1 MPLSND
7 FTNTRLSYLKDS
19 IKNTNT
25 VAQQFYPRFVR
36 EYNEQFPYTEE
47 KMSNIENPISNTRV
61 KGYLQEKTV
70 GEVVDDLTTKIM
82 SLTNDEEVTKYIGR
96 ELAKELS
103 LPILSYL
110 NDNFDSI
117 QKKILIPRDGISKD
131 AFVNKVLG
139 VLRTDTYKND
149 ISVLDNEPLI
159 PTPQQNSFKQLGN
172 QSSVLRQTILP
183 KPLALTGIYRPS
195 GNKFGATNPLPLAQK
210 KGRPRGI
217 PNKASR
223 NFDISDEDLKLLNF
237 HPEVGKGN
245 YNDTDEDFEKFK
257 KAYMKGAP
265 PVKKL
270 PAFSPP
276 VTVSFPSG
284 FLSPPRKRQSPAP
297 PPLDTA
303 PITAPTVKII
313 KGKKK
318 TGGRGI
324 QLEPLKFQ
332 HRVIKHKQ
340 VFNNNKYAIDTKKLK
355 KNILDLKYVKNANH
369 VATFQPIE
377 ISNNLKNIIENI
389 IKDHYNLQ
397 TDQFNDLTSTE
408 LRILKR
414 LFKFLNIHDAP
425 LETNSKENDSIQQK
439 FEVAYASF
447 LAGNDNKEL
456 IKELSQYVKL
466 ALHENTISKKDG
478 YEILKKLNK

>member
-36 EYNEQFPYTEE
+36 EYNEQFPYTEQ
-47 KMSNIENPISNTRV
+47 KMSNIGNPISNTAI
-61 KGYLQEKTV
+61 KGYLQEKTDQ
-70 GEVVDDLTTKIM
+70 EVMDDLNTKIM
-82 SLTNDEEVTKYIGR
+82 SLTNDENVTKYIGTQ
-96 ELAKELS
+96 LLKELS
-103 LPILSYL
+103 VPVLSYL

-131 AFVNKVLG
+131 NFVNKVLG

-149 ISVLDNEPLI
+149 ISVLDNTPVMPPPIIEDSDDENSLGQNIYSIRRQDKKSLI
-159 PTPQQNSFKQLGN
+159 GRKTVLSNLFNTPQKSDDNTPQVVDATLVN
-172 QSSVLRQTILP
+172 
-183 KPLALTGIYRPS
+183 KP
-195 GNKFGATNPLPLAQK
+195 GAKL
-210 KGRPRGI
+210 GI
-217 PNKASR
+217 PNEKNINVDLSSYDEYLSEYEKINIKLKKQGKDPDPYDVWVVNYRKAQ
-223 NFDISDEDLKLLNF
+223 
-237 HPEVGKGN
+237 
-245 YNDTDEDFEKFK
+245 DT
-257 KAYMKGAP
+257 
-265 PVKKL
+265 
-270 PAFSPP
+270 
-276 VTVSFPSG
+276 
-284 FLSPPRKRQSPAP
+284 KRAK
-297 PPLDTA
+297 A
-303 PITAPTVKII
+303 PIAPIARPRSKSFGI
-313 KGKKK
+313 
-318 TGGRGI
+318 GI

-397 TDQFNDLTSTE
+397 TEQFNDLTSTE

>member
-7 FTNTRLSYLKDS
+7 FTNTRLSYLQDS

-70 GEVVDDLTTKIM
+70 QEVVSDLTTKIM

-131 AFVNKVLG
+131 SFVNKVLG
-139 VLRTDTYKND
+139 ILRTDTYKND

-159 PTPQQNSFKQLGN
+159 ATPQQNSFKQLGN

-183 KPLALTGIYRPS
+183 KPLALTSIYRPS
-195 GNKFGATNPLPLAQK
+195 GNKIGATNPLAQR

-223 NFDISDEDLKLLNF
+223 NYDISDEDLKLLNF
-237 HPEVGKGN
+237 NPEVGKGN
-245 YNDTDEDFEKFK
+245 YNDTNEDFEKFK
-257 KAYMKGAP
+257 TAYMKGAP
-265 PVKKL
+265 VKTTL
-270 PAFSPP
+270 PPFSPP
-276 VTVSFPSG
+276 QPVSFPPG
-284 FLSPPRKRQSPAP
+284 FLSPRKRQSPAP

-303 PITAPTVKII
+303 PTTAPTVRIFPRRRKS
-313 KGKKK
+313 KSKYEGK
-318 TGGRGI
+318 GI

-332 HRVIKHKQ
+332 QRLIKHKQ
-340 VFNNNKYAIDTKKLK
+340 VFNNNKYAIDIKKLK

-377 ISNNLKNIIENI
+377 ISNNFKNIIQDI
-389 IKDHYNLQ
+389 INNNLQ
-397 TDQFNDLTSTE
+397 NEKFNDLTTTE

-414 LFKFLNIHDAP
+414 LFKFLNIHDTP
-425 LETNSKENDSIQQK
+425 LDTNSNDDHSIQQK
-439 FEVAYASF
+439 FEVAYGSF

-456 IKELSQYVKL
+456 LKELSQYVKL

-478 YEILKKLNK
+478 YEILKKLNI

>member
-36 EYNEQFPYTEE
+36 EYNEQFPYTEQ
-47 KMSNIENPISNTRV
+47 KMSNIGNPISNTAI
-61 KGYLQEKTV
+61 KGYLQEKTDQ
-70 GEVVDDLTTKIM
+70 EVMDDLNTKIM
-82 SLTNDEEVTKYIGR
+82 SLTNDENVTKYIGTQ
-96 ELAKELS
+96 LLKELS
-103 LPILSYL
+103 VPVLSYL

-131 AFVNKVLG
+131 NFVNKVLG

-149 ISVLDNEPLI
+149 ISVLDNTPVMPPPIIEDSDDENSLGQNIYSIRRQDKKSLI
-159 PTPQQNSFKQLGN
+159 GRKTVLSNLFNTPQKSDDNTPQVVDATLVN
-172 QSSVLRQTILP
+172 
-183 KPLALTGIYRPS
+183 KP
-195 GNKFGATNPLPLAQK
+195 GAKL
-210 KGRPRGI
+210 GI
-217 PNKASR
+217 PNEKNINVDLSSYDEYLSEYEKINIKLKKQGKDPDPYDVWVVNYRKAQ
-223 NFDISDEDLKLLNF
+223 
-237 HPEVGKGN
+237 
-245 YNDTDEDFEKFK
+245 DT
-257 KAYMKGAP
+257 
-265 PVKKL
+265 
-270 PAFSPP
+270 
-276 VTVSFPSG
+276 
-284 FLSPPRKRQSPAP
+284 KRAK
-297 PPLDTA
+297 A
-303 PITAPTVKII
+303 PIAPIARPRSKSFGI
-313 KGKKK
+313 
-318 TGGRGI
+318 GI

-397 TDQFNDLTSTE
+397 KEQFNDLTSTE